1 MRCLFCDQEVEQ
13 FSFKSIFLKEDLL
26 CITCR
31 NKLKPTKKIVTI
43 ENIQVE
49 TFFEYD
55 GMFKNLLIQYKE
67 CFDEALY
74 PVFLYD
80 LKEYLEYKYRGY
92 YLCLIPSSKE
102 KIEQRGFSHL
112 ELMCKDL
119 SFNRIQ
125 LQAIQDLSQVHK
137 GIKERSLMK
146 NNYLYTGERV
156 KKVLV
161 VDDVVTTGSS
171 MIGAYNALKTHSD
184 MIRYVALS
192 SRK

>member
-1 MRCLFCDQEVEQ
+1 MRCLYCNQEIEQ

-31 NKLKPTKKIVTI
+31 KKLKPIKRMVTI

-55 GMFKNLLIQYKE
+55 GMFKNLLVQYKE

-74 PVFLYD
+74 PLFLYD

-102 KIEQRGFSHL
+102 KIEERGFSHL

-119 SFNRIQ
+119 SFKRIF
-125 LQAIQDLSQVHK
+125 LETRNDLSQVHK

-146 NNYLYTGERV
+146 NNYFYTGERV

-161 VDDVVTTGSS
+161 MDDVVTTGSS
-171 MIGAYNALKTHSD
+171 MIGAYNALKSHSD
-184 MIRYVALS
+184 TIRYIALS